1 MNDKLTAAY
10 EHLRAAATDCA
21 RAADDYD
28 AEGLHGIADR
38 FREHAANLWLIA
50 GATDCPP
57 AAREATPEERAAARI
72 ARTRRLIKYP

>member
-1 MNDKLTAAY
+1 MNAL
-10 EHLRAAATDCA
+10 EQLRAAATDCA

-50 GATDCPP
+50 GD
-57 AAREATPEERAAARI
+57 ERGALLAAAQPGE
-72 ARTRRLIKYP
+72 ANT

>member
-1 MNDKLTAAY
+1 MTEAQL

-38 FREHAANLWLIA
+38 FREHAAHLWLIA

-57 AAREATPEERAAARI
+57 ATHPSTSPNGNHAPKRI
-72 ARTRRLIKYP
+72 SSL